1 MLREIENL
9 VAEAVE
15 VNVPFMNPI
24 TYVQIHF
31 DTFSRPN
38 GRFISS
44 GYCAFTHKA
53 GIHAK
58 AILNNPSTYEIL
70 KPEDFGLTR
79 YVSIGSVTIV
89 VNLGHSSHFLFFFC
103 RHRLTG
109 WNAVKSRVE
118 QLGLEMTDD
127 EVKDAT
133 AKIKELADVRTQS
146 MDDVD
151 SLLRV
156 YHSGIQSG
164 ELAVGQK
171 EALDALLKKHRH
183 ASQSQERS
191 ETPTPVSAAA

>member
-1 MLREIENL
+1 MSLLGEYSKTSKGCLSANYNL
-9 VAEAVE
+9 
-15 VNVPFMNPI
+15 
-24 TYVQIHF
+24 
-31 DTFSRPN
+31 S
-38 GRFISS
+38 
-44 GYCAFTHKA
+44 
-53 GIHAK
+53 
-58 AILNNPSTYEIL
+58 
-70 KPEDFGLTR
+70 
-79 YVSIGSVTIV
+79 
-89 VNLGHSSHFLFFFC
+89 

-118 QLGLEMTDD
+118 QLGLQLTDA

-171 EALDALLKKHRH
+171 EALDRLLKKHRDQAQGR
-183 ASQSQERS
+183 ASSPSLERS
-191 ETPTPVSAAA
+191 D